1 MKVLCPLC
9 EQTIK
14 LGYLKKKGDQ
24 SSYCA
29 KCNVTI
35 WASFKNDKD
44 RLYWEVYFERPLS
57 KKKPPPGCFGPTMW
71 IAIVLL
77 LALIAMARCD
87 WKVPYKLG
95 GESQEQSQN

>member
-9 EQTIK
+9 EQIIN

-24 SSYCA
+24 SAFCA

-35 WASFKNDKD
+35 WASFKKDKE
-44 RLYWEVYFERPLS
+44 RLNWEVYFERPLS
-57 KKKPPPGCFGPTMW
+57 KQKPPPVGCGPRML

-87 WKVPYKLG
+87 WKDLYKLG
-95 GESQEQSQN
+95 GESEEQSQN

>member
-9 EQTIK
+9 EQKIN

-24 SSYCA
+24 SAFCA

-35 WASFKNDKD
+35 WASFKKDKE

-57 KKKPPPGCFGPTMW
+57 KQKPPPRGCGPGTL

-77 LALIAMARCD
+77 MALIAMARCD
-87 WKVPYKLG
+87 WKLPYKLG